1 MDKDTKKLLED
12 LGKDWEQFKTANDQR
27 IEKLEAGAGGVDEI
41 DEKLLKIGTNMDAL
55 EKERD
60 EAVIRAKI
68 LDERLDEMEAS
79 LDGMSTADASKA
91 VRKDIKE
98 HADVFDKWMRSAA
111 QFGPKAADPHLASE
125 LKRLEGEIPEYKDI
139 STATGAA
146 GGFAVPE
153 EIAREIGDQTRV
165 LSPVRDLVNVIQ
177 VGTSDFKKLLNV
189 HGENSGWVG
198 ETDARA
204 QGTTPTFRERTPTM
218 GTLFAYPRATEESM
232 DDVFF
237 NVGQMLID
245 VSAEEFAIQEGTAV
259 FLGSGTNR
267 PTGLLDTA
275 PTAADDDASP
285 LRGAEVLE
293 YLPIALASPPVVI
306 DPDALFDM
314 VYQLRERYTPNAT
327 WVMNRL
333 TTAAVR
339 KLKDG
344 QSQYLWAPGLVAGE
358 PNALLGFPHR
368 TIGALANLAADS
380 LSILFG
386 DFKRGYILVDRV
398 GLKITVDA
406 NITTP
411 GFINWYI
418 RKRVGGILF
427 DNNAIKV
434 GKFSI
439 A

>member
-1 MDKDTKKLLED
+1 MDKETKTLLQKLGE
-12 LGKDWEQFKTANDQR
+12 DWEKFKEANDAR
-27 IEKLEAGAGGVDEI
+27 LVKIEAGGSIADI
-41 DEKLLKIGTNMDAL
+41 DEKLDKIGVSMDAL

-60 EAVIRAKI
+60 EAIARAKI

-79 LDGMSTADASKA
+79 VDGMSTADATKA
-91 VRKDIKE
+91 VRKDLKDY
-98 HADVFDKWMRSAA
+98 ADTFDKWMRSAA
-111 QFGPKAADPHLASE
+111 QYGPKAADPTLSAE
-125 LKRLEGEIPEYKDI
+125 LKRMEQEIPEYKDI
-139 STATGAA
+139 ETVTGAA

-153 EIAREIGDQTRV
+153 EISRLIGDQVRV
-165 LSPVRDLVNVIQ
+165 LSPVRDIVDVIT
-177 VGTSDFKKLLNV
+177 VGTSDFKKLLNI

-198 ETDARA
+198 ETGARA
-204 QGTTPTFRERTPTM
+204 QGTTPTFRERAPTM

-259 FLGSGTNR
+259 FLGNGTDK
-267 PTGLLDTA
+267 PTGLLNTA
-275 PTAADDDASP
+275 PVTTTDEASP
-285 LRGAEVLE
+285 ARGAEELE

-306 DPDALFDM
+306 GPDSLFDV
-314 VYQLRERYTPNAT
+314 VYQLRERYTPNAR
-327 WVMNRL
+327 WCMNRL
-333 TTAAVR
+333 TTGRVR
-339 KLKDG
+339 KLKDDQG
-344 QSQYLWAPGLVAGE
+344 QYLWAPGLISGE
-358 PNALLGFPHR
+358 PNSLLGFPHH

-380 LSILFG
+380 LSVLFG
-386 DFKRGYILVDRV
+386 DFKKGYILVDRV

-411 GFINWYI
+411 GYINWYI
-418 RKRVGGILF
+418 RKRLGGILF